1 MIYYSQSDQDKW
13 VLEFLKFKRKG
24 FFIEIGA
31 YDGIQTSNTY
41 TMEKFFDWDGIC
53 IEANPHVFPQLVSNR
68 KSKNL
73 NVAVNDYYGKCFFLG
88 DKITKEGF
96 EIPCDTLDNLLTQNE
111 CPKNIDYI
119 SIDIEGYEY
128 AVLKNFDFSKWNI
141 GLMTVEHNLYMGK
154 EENINN
160 KNNIYNLLSRNGFTR
175 VVDNAPCLDQTP
187 QYFNQ
192 PYEDWYINNK
202 LL

>member
-1 MIYYSQSDQDKW
+1 MIYYSQSNQDKW
-13 VLEFLKFKRKG
+13 VLEFLKFKTNG
-24 FFIEIGA
+24 FFVEIGA
-31 YDGIQTSNTY
+31 YDGIVSSNTY
-41 TMEKFFDWDGIC
+41 TMEKFLDWDGIC
-53 IEANPHVFPQLVSNR
+53 IEANPEFYPQLVSNR
-68 KSKNL
+68 KSRNL
-73 NVAVNDYYGKCFFLG
+73 IIAVNDYSGECFFDEG
-88 DKITKEGF
+88 KITEKG
-96 EIPCDTLDNLLTQNE
+96 IKVTCDTLDNILTKND
-111 CPKNIDYI
+111 CPINIDYI
-119 SIDIEGYEY
+119 SIDIEGHEY
-128 AVLKNFDFSKWNI
+128 VALKNFDFSKWNI
-141 GLMTVEHNLYMGK
+141 GMMTVEHNLYMGK

>member
-13 VLEFLKFKRKG
+13 VLEFLKFKRNG

-53 IEANPHVFPQLVSNR
+53 IEANPHVFSQLVSNR

-73 NVAVNDYYGKCFFLG
+73 NVAVNDYYGKCFFWG

-128 AVLKNFDFSKWNI
+128 VVLKNFDFSKWNI
-141 GLMTVEHNLYMGK
+141 GLMTVEHNLYMGN

-160 KNNIYNLLSRNGFTR
+160 KNNIYDLLSRNGFTR
-175 VVDNAPCLDQTP
+175 MVENAPCLDEHP
-187 QYFNQ
+187 SVFNL